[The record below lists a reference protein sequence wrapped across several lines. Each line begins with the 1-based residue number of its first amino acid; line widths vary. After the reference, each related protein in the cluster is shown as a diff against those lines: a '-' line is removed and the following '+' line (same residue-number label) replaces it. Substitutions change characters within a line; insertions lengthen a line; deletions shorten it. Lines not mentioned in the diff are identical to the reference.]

1 MLLSIG
7 LACISVL
14 GFGSAAI
21 FARVGMQ
28 GMSPMPG
35 TLVSLVASTMLAGAL
50 ALAFD
55 FQAVIALPA
64 IAMVWFLGNGILTYM
79 GGRTQQYVAISL
91 LGASRVTPIIGAA
104 ALFSAF
110 YAIVFTEIGVPGFDE
125 HLTVFIGI
133 GTVVVVVGLALTGGN
148 FLKQSW
154 GRDWKSVL
162 GYGLALTSAACY
174 GAGTLSGRVLT
185 NLFGSPFI
193 MAAGSMF
200 FAMLVL
206 SPWFGRQA
214 VEGVTRA
221 GRGSVFMFLAGL
233 SAACAV
239 MSLYFAISR
248 EGSSILVLSPI
259 VSCNPLVTLV
269 LARIFLRRIETISR
283 ELVIGTLMAVGGV
296 ALVVAGGLI
305 QAGNR

>member
-35 TLVSLVASTMLAGAL
+35 TLVSLVASTTLAGAL

-110 YAIVFTEIGVPGFDE
+110 YAILFTQIGVPGFDE

-162 GYGLALTSAACY
+162 GYGLALMSAACY
-174 GAGTLSGRVLT
+174 GAGTLSGKVLT
-185 NLFGSPFI
+185 DLFGSPFI

-214 VEGVTRA
+214 VAGVTRA

-259 VSCNPLVTLV
+259 VSCNPLVTLA
-269 LARIFLRRIETISR
+269 LASIFLRRTETVSK
-283 ELVIGTLMAVGGV
+283 ELVIGTLLALSGV
-296 ALVVAGGLI
+296 ILVVIGGI
-305 QAGNR
+305 I

>member
-110 YAIVFTEIGVPGFDE
+110 YAILFTQIGVPGFDE

-162 GYGLALTSAACY
+162 GYGLALMSAACY
-174 GAGTLSGRVLT
+174 GAGTLSGKVLT
-185 NLFGSPFI
+185 DLFGSPFI

-214 VEGVTRA
+214 VAGVTRA

-259 VSCNPLVTLV
+259 VSCNPLVTLA
-269 LARIFLRRIETISR
+269 LASILLRRTETISR

-296 ALVVAGGLI
+296 ALVVVGGLI

>member
-55 FQAVIALPA
+55 FQAVIDLPA

-239 MSLYFAISR
+239 PVFRDAAI
-248 EGSSILVLSPI
+248 SILVLSPI

>member
-110 YAIVFTEIGVPGFDE
+110 YAILFTQIGVPGFDE

-162 GYGLALTSAACY
+162 GYGLALMSAACY
-174 GAGTLSGRVLT
+174 GAGTLSGKVLT
-185 NLFGSPFI
+185 DLFGSPFI

-214 VEGVTRA
+214 VAGVTRA

-259 VSCNPLVTLV
+259 VSCNPLVTLA
-269 LARIFLRRIETISR
+269 LASIFLRRTETISR
-283 ELVIGTLMAVGGV
+283 ELVIGTLMAFSGV
-296 ALVVAGGLI
+296 ILVVIGGI
-305 QAGNR
+305 I

>member
-7 LACISVL
+7 LACISVV

-21 FARVGMQ
+21 FARVGMR

-35 TLVSLVASTMLAGAL
+35 TLVSLVASTALAGAL

-64 IAMVWFLGNGILTYM
+64 ISMVWFLGNGILTYM

-91 LGASRVTPIIGAA
+91 VGASRVTPITGAA

-125 HLTVFIGI
+125 RLTVFIGM
-133 GTVVVVVGLALTGGN
+133 GTVVVVVGLGLTGGN

-269 LARIFLRRIETISR
+269 LARFFLRRTETISR

-296 ALVVAGGLI
+296 ALVVVGGLI

>member
-91 LGASRVTPIIGAA
+91 VGASRVTPIVGAA

-162 GYGLALTSAACY
+162 GYGLALASAACY

-239 MSLYFAISR
+239 MSLYFAITR

-259 VSCNPLVTLV
+259 VSCNPLVTLA

>member
-55 FQAVIALPA
+55 FQAVIALPT

-133 GTVVVVVGLALTGGN
+133 GTVVVVVGLGLTGGN

-174 GAGTLSGRVLT
+174 GAGTLSGKVLT
-185 NLFGSPFI
+185 DLFGSPFI

-259 VSCNPLVTLV
+259 VSCNPLVTLT
-269 LARIFLRRIETISR
+269 LARIFLRRSETISR

-296 ALVVAGGLI
+296 TLVVVGGLI
-305 QAGNR
+305 QAGNS

>member
-110 YAIVFTEIGVPGFDE
+110 YAILFTQIGVPGFDE

-162 GYGLALTSAACY
+162 GYGLALMSAACY
-174 GAGTLSGRVLT
+174 GAGTLSGKVLT
-185 NLFGSPFI
+185 DLFGSPFI

-200 FAMLVL
+200 FAMLAL

-214 VEGVTRA
+214 VAGVTRA

-259 VSCNPLVTLV
+259 VSCNPLVTLA
-269 LARIFLRRIETISR
+269 LASIFLRRTETISR
-283 ELVIGTLMAVGGV
+283 ELVIGTLMAFSGV
-296 ALVVAGGLI
+296 ILVVIGGI
-305 QAGNR
+305 I